1 MKDKKFIILFILT
14 YIIACFVISA
24 CTSSHLNL
32 VKNGTVTIERVSSEG
47 CYISK
52 VNAIEDDGVLVIG
65 GSVKR
70 RNFSGG
76 SKGHIDIAIID
87 SEGKILKELS
97 TLYTPQ
103 YIPAKRIH
111 TREARFKVRLP
122 NIPYK
127 GSKIRVAY
135 HRNLRSYSKTFD
147 CGKNMAAIKNPAARC
162 GASNLIP

>member
-1 MKDKKFIILFILT
+1 MKNKKLIILFILS
-14 YIIACFVISA
+14 YITVCFVISSCA
-24 CTSSHLNL
+24 SSHLNL
-32 VKNGTVTIERVSSEG
+32 VENGTVTIERIPYEG

-52 VNAIEDDGVLVIG
+52 VNAIEDDGELVISG
-65 GSVKR
+65 RVKR
-70 RNFSGG
+70 RSLL
-76 SKGHIDIAIID
+76 SISRGHIDIAIIN
-87 SEGKILKELS
+87 SEGKVLKELS

-127 GSKIRVAY
+127 GNKIRVAY

-147 CGKNMAAIKNPAARC
+147 CGKNMAAIKN
-162 GASNLIP
+162 